1 MKYKISNLYI
11 KIDGERIPIGVC
23 LGEED
28 KPESPYTTET
38 IPISE
43 YETGLKNF
51 TYGRQR
57 ISDCTYHG
65 LIHTYS
71 TDGEP
76 KPIKRKWYEELIRLG
91 YDVSKVK
98 FIVED
103 DEDATD

>member
-23 LGEED
+23 LGEEN

-57 ISDCTYHG
+57 IDDCVYHG
-65 LIHTYS
+65 LRHEYS
-71 TDGEP
+71 TTGEP
-76 KPIKRKWYEELIRLG
+76 KPIDKKWFDELVRMG
-91 YDVSKVK
+91 YDMSKVK
-98 FIVED
+98 CFITQSEAKV
-103 DEDATD
+103 